1 MPPHLKPNQMN
12 TQEKN
17 KLIAEFMN
25 FPTKELGGRLT
36 DGALINI
43 CKYHTSWDWLMPVV
57 EKIEYD
63 YMYSVSPTW
72 EHCVIQNAG
81 ENSEKLYIETD
92 GQSKIEATYYA
103 VVEFIKWYN
112 ENTKH

>member
-1 MPPHLKPNQMN
+1 
-12 TQEKN
+12 
-17 KLIAEFMN
+17 
-25 FPTKELGGRLT
+25 
-36 DGALINI
+36 
-43 CKYHTSWDWLMPVV
+43 MPVV

>member
-43 CKYHTSWDWLMPVV
+43 L
-57 EKIEYD
+57 
-63 YMYSVSPTW
+63 
-72 EHCVIQNAG
+72 
-81 ENSEKLYIETD
+81 
-92 GQSKIEATYYA
+92 
-103 VVEFIKWYN
+103 
-112 ENTKH
+112 NTTPHGIGLCL